1 MVEVIEP
8 SLRLCLVADAVA
20 VEANWD
26 EPLGTS
32 FWRIEKKPD
41 LM

>member
-8 SLRLCLVADAVA
+8 SLRLFLVADA